1 MGLFDNL
8 FGKGKAQ
15 EQKSEV
21 EEKAT
26 SHIPAEAKSAT
37 ESKSHLGSKDIIN
50 MMVMTAEMA
59 MNDGNYEQAVENY
72 RNILRLEPNETAQYN
87 LGSLYAQGKGIKQDF
102 MEGAYW
108 FRQAELSGDEQA
120 GKLCLKCSVDYTN
133 HNLDRKNAEQLYTDM
148 VKFIRHV
155 FPEIADVNLEVCR
168 KLYAIAGNHFNNKNY
183 VAAAKLFRAAAEFGH
198 DGYSQNYLAVLY
210 NAGAGVE
217 KNDLASLYWFDKA
230 VDNGAADVA
239 QKDRDGMLNA
249 YKKNFTPSEFYEAM
263 MDLVGWCSV
272 GSKDVPKDADKA
284 AFWREIGETAVSDAS
299 GKKA

>member
-8 FGKGKAQ
+8 FGNGKAQ
-15 EQKSEV
+15 ERKPEV
-21 EEKAT
+21 DEKTTA
-26 SHIPAEAKSAT
+26 HIPAEAKPAT
-37 ESKSHLGSKDIIN
+37 EAKSHLGSKDIIN
-50 MMVMTAEMA
+50 MMVMMAEMA

-87 LGSLYAQGKGIKQDF
+87 LGSLYAQGKGVKQDF

-120 GKLCLKCSVDYTN
+120 GKLCLKCSVDYTHQN
-133 HNLDRKNAEQLYTDM
+133 FERKSSEQLYTDM
-148 VKFIRHV
+148 VTFIQHV
-155 FPEIADVNLEVCR
+155 YAETADVNLEACR
-168 KLYAIAGNHFNNKNY
+168 KLYAIAGNHLNKKDY

-249 YKKNFTPSEFYEAM
+249 YRTNFTPSEFYEAM
-263 MDLVGWCSV
+263 MDLVGWCSI
-272 GSKDVPKDADKA
+272 GSREVPKDAAKA
-284 AFWREIGETAVSDAS
+284 AFWREIGESAVRDAS
-299 GKKA
+299 GMNR